1 MGRSAQRLGVG
12 AVLLALLASLTAL
25 LVSPAAQAYPESVC
39 AYAVQPQDLVGG
51 KPITVTGTSTVS
63 HNWRFRLD
71 ANANP
76 EARVSPRAARTA
88 AGAAFTPQEATGTGT
103 TFSHSF
109 TTPTVTKKTTLYV
122 HCFCDG
128 GGEKIFPV
136 TLEPTGSS
144 IGPGQGTNP
153 PDHNGILPGTGGPA
167 LWVLL
172 AAVALLLVG
181 LGISSI
187 RRGDQHDPWATS

>member
-1 MGRSAQRLGVG
+1 MGRRALRVGVG
-12 AVLLALLASLTAL
+12 AVLTALLASLAAL

-39 AYAVQPQDLVGG
+39 AYSVQPQDLVGG

-71 ANANP
+71 SNANP
-76 EARVSPRAARTA
+76 EARVSPRTA
-88 AGAAFTPQEATGTGT
+88 AGAAIAPQQATGTGT
-103 TFSHSF
+103 TCSHTF

-136 TLEPTGSS
+136 TLEP
-144 IGPGQGTNP
+144 IGGATPPGQGANP

-187 RRGDQHDPWATS
+187 RRGEQRDPWAAS

>member
-1 MGRSAQRLGVG
+1 MGRVTMRLGVG
-12 AVLLALLASLTAL
+12 AVLGALVASVLAL

-39 AYAVQPQDLVGG
+39 AYAVQPQHLVGG
-51 KPITVTGTSTVS
+51 KPVTVTGTSTVS

-71 ANANP
+71 ANPGP
-76 EARVSPRAARTA
+76 EARRAPRAA

-103 TFSHSF
+103 TFSHTF
-109 TTPTVTKKTTLYV
+109 QTPGVSKQTTLYV

-136 TLEPTGSS
+136 TLDPAGSV
-144 IGPGQGTNP
+144 IAPGQGSNP

-167 LWVLL
+167 LWLLL

-181 LGISSI
+181 LGISAA
-187 RRGDQHDPWATS
+187 RRREQHDPWATS